1 MAKAYLSLS
10 TFLVGF
16 LLVMIVS
23 DFRYV
28 HGNCAAVDLGDAWT
42 CAIAAS
48 FDKSPAPPS
57 SVNSII
63 TNFIIACPLLIEC

>member
-28 HGNCAAVDLGDAWT
+28 HGNCAAVDLGDVCMT

-63 TNFIIACPLLIEC
+63 NFIIACPLLIEC